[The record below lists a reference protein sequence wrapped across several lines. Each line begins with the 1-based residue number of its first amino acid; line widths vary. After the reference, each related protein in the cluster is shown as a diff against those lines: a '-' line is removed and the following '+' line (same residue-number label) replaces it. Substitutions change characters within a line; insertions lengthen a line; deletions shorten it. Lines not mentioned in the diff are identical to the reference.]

1 MSKTRAYSDETKDI
15 MRRYFEAVD
24 KAVELKRIKLIR
36 SFCVNNGI
44 VPEAIYRQR
53 MNQACGFF
61 EVASLVPLV
70 RDSNVSS
77 SWLLTGV
84 GSMFNC

>member
-1 MSKTRAYSDETKDI
+1 MSKPRAYSDESKGI
-15 MRRYFEAVD
+15 MQRYFEAVD
-24 KAVELKRIKLIR
+24 KAVELKRIKSIR

-44 VPEAIYRQR
+44 VPEAFYRQR
-53 MNQACGFF
+53 MNQARGFF
-61 EVASLVPLV
+61 EVGWLVPLV
-70 RDSNVSS
+70 RDCNVSS